1 MARIQPITGSGGQ
14 DPQPSNPR
22 GAAPANPSATQAPG
36 GASGARRR
44 WLWLLLG
51 AVVAALGAVVFAY
64 WWLHQPRLPAGIAS
78 GNGRIEATEYD
89 IATKRAGR
97 VEEVRVREGDLVEV
111 GQVLARIDTDELSAQ
126 RLEAEA
132 QLRRAEDARRST
144 AAVLAQ
150 RESELKLARMDLTRS
165 EELAPGGAVSIEEL
179 DHDRTQR
186 DTAQAAVR
194 AAQETLNEAES
205 AIAAAAASLKRIQ
218 VQIAESTLV
227 SPIRGRVIYRL
238 AEPGEVLAAGG
249 KVVTVLDLADVYMT
263 VFLPTEKA
271 GQVAYGAEAR
281 MVLDALPSIVLPASV
296 SFVSPE
302 AQFTPKEVETRT
314 EREKLMFRFKV
325 KIDPGLLEQHM
336 EQVKTGVPGVSY
348 IRLADGGEWPDW
360 LAVRLPPE

>member
-1 MARIQPITGSGGQ
+1 VLGG
-14 DPQPSNPR
+14 
-22 GAAPANPSATQAPG
+22 
-36 GASGARRR
+36 
-44 WLWLLLG
+44 LL
-51 AVVAALGAVVFAY
+51 VAALVAAGFGY
-64 WWLHQPRLPAGIAS
+64 WWLHQPRLPDGFAS

-97 VEEVRVREGDLVEV
+97 VEEVRVREGDLVDAR
-111 GQVLARIDTDELSAQ
+111 QVLAQIDIDELSAQ

-132 QLRRAEDARRST
+132 ELRRANDTKRT
-144 AAVLAQ
+144 AEAVLAQ
-150 RESELKLARMDLTRS
+150 RESELRLARMDLARS
-165 EELAPGGAVSIEEL
+165 EELAPGGAVSREEL
-179 DHDRTQR
+179 DHDRTAR

-194 AAQETLNEAES
+194 AAQEKLNETNS
-205 AIAAAAASLKRIQ
+205 AIAAAAASLQRID
-218 VQIAESTLV
+218 VQLAESTLV

-238 AEPGEVLAAGG
+238 AEPGEVLPAGG

-263 VFLPTEKA
+263 VFLPTEQA
-271 GQVAYGAEAR
+271 GRVAYGAEAR
-281 MVLDALPSIVLPASV
+281 MVLDALPGFVLPASV

-325 KIDPGLLEQHM
+325 KIDQALLEQHL

-348 IRLADGGEWPDW
+348 VRLADGGEWPEW